1 MLKLDKNGVNLILLA
16 LNKRRT
22 LSSGGKTMKKTLSFL
37 SCLMITLPTLVG
49 CGNGNSSDTTTNET
63 PKSEQVEEGSTT
75 DVVEITLLQNKP
87 EIDAKLK
94 TFVSDYE
101 KQTGVKIKVKSCG
114 GDTCQLTTQLKAD
127 FASGDE
133 PDIFVIDGLTMYE
146 DYSEYILSLDGEP
159 WVADTG
165 VAFTNEGTVYG
176 FPISI
181 EGWGLAYNKDLLDKA
196 GIDPSTLTSYDA
208 YVEAFKKLDGMKD
221 ELGIDSVVSIAAG
234 AGMEWV
240 MRDHNIN
247 SYLSNGLEYGDLS
260 ITEKAVVGE
269 LDVTR
274 FTEYANWV
282 NLLFDYADQTILTT
296 GNYDDQIGSFAN
308 QKSVFVHQGNW
319 IEPNLEQ
326 LGATFNRG
334 YAPQGSSVSVTD
346 GIFVGAPSWYVVNK
360 NSDNVQA
367 CKDFLTYLGT
377 TEEGHSF
384 VIDELGAVPAFNS
397 VSNKPDA
404 PLSASIMEWSEQG
417 KIYSWNQYY
426 LPNEFREK
434 LGPIYGLLAQDQI
447 TVDEFVQMMTDEFA
461 TLK

>member
-1 MLKLDKNGVNLILLA
+1 MKRMLSLVSCLVI
-16 LNKRRT
+16 T
-22 LSSGGKTMKKTLSFL
+22 LSVM
-37 SCLMITLPTLVG
+37 VG
-49 CGNGNSSDTTTNET
+49 CSNGNQAETTTPKDETQTETPTNQTTTN
-63 PKSEQVEEGSTT
+63 
-75 DVVEITLLQNKP
+75 VVEITLLQNKP

-94 TFVSDYE
+94 EFVTDYE
-101 KQTGVKIKVKSCG
+101 SKTGVKIKVKSCG
-114 GDTCQLTTQLKAD
+114 GDTCQLATQLKAD
-127 FASGDE
+127 FAAGDE
-133 PDIFVIDGLTMYE
+133 PDIFVIDGLTMY
-146 DYSEYILSLDGEP
+146 DQYSDYILSLDGEP

-165 VAFTNEGTVYG
+165 VAFTNDGTVYG
-176 FPISI
+176 FPVSI
-181 EGWGLAYNKDLLDKA
+181 EGWGLAYNKDLLDLA
-196 GIDPSTLTSYDA
+196 EIDASTLTSYDA
-208 YVEAFKKLDGMKD
+208 YVEAFAKLDGMKE
-221 ELGIDSVVSIAAG
+221 ELGIDSVVSMAAG
-234 AGMEWV
+234 SGMEWV
-240 MRDHNIN
+240 TRDHNIN

-260 ITEKAVVGE
+260 VTEKAVAGD
-269 LDVTR
+269 LDVER

-282 NLLFDYADQTILTT
+282 NLLFDYADQTVLTT

-334 YAPQGSSVSVTD
+334 YAAQGSSISVTD

-360 NSDNVQA
+360 NSDNIQA

-397 VSNKPDA
+397 VENKPDA
-404 PLSASIMEWSEQG
+404 PLSVSIMEWSEQD

-447 TVDEFVQMMTDEFA
+447 TVDEFVQMMVDEFA